1 MGYFS
6 HTLIATTLALHHEIV
21 CHTRILFF
29 FALFFVSFLYVFFFY
44 PNGSFK
50 WFFFMQILAKWFIPL
65 QRFSNGKN
73 CNDLIVAEKYNQWTW
88 INKRKI
94 MYICTF
100 INWRQICPWV
110 YDSFHISRCVSRSNN
125 RRSCNFYVV
134 IFPFPLYSSIY
145 GMVNIC

>member
-94 MYICTF
+94 MYIHQFVPEFMTHF
-100 INWRQICPWV
+100 I
-110 YDSFHISRCVSRSNN
+110 FHVASRVPIT
-125 RRSCNFYVV
+125 VEAV
-134 IFPFPLYSSIY
+134 IFMLLFLLFVCKAQFIEW
-145 GMVNIC
+145 

>member
-65 QRFSNGKN
+65 QRFCNGKN

-94 MYICTF
+94 MYIHQFVPEFMTHF
-100 INWRQICPWV
+100 I
-110 YDSFHISRCVSRSNN
+110 FHVAFRVPLT
-125 RRSCNFYVV
+125 VEAV
-134 IFPFPLYSSIY
+134 IFMLLFLLFVCKAQFIEW
-145 GMVNIC
+145 